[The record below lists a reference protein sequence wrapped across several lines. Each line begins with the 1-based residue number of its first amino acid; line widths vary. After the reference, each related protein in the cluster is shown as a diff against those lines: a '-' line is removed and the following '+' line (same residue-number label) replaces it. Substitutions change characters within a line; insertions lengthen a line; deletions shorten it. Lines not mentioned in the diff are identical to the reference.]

1 MTFTAYPWP
10 LSIGKCNYFL
20 QISRIIKFFF
30 KNDKSLIFLKKGP

>member
-20 QISRIIKFFF
+20 QISRIIKFLFQ
-30 KNDKSLIFLKKGP
+30 NDKFPIFLGKVS